1 MKKMIRFECVRC
13 IHKEHNAVSCAARD
27 LRWALYHLM
36 LTLPILR
43 HIAKRPEHCP
53 KRLAPPAC
61 FSHFLWGAPFAERE
75 CDSCVFYN
83 SCSEESGKRYNERV
97 EL

>member
-1 MKKMIRFECVRC
+1 MNKSIRPECVRC
-13 IHKEHNAVSCAARD
+13 IHRSQNAVFCAARE
-27 LRWALYHLM
+27 LHWAWYNLL
-36 LTLPILR
+36 LQLPILR
-43 HIAKRPEHCP
+43 IFAIKPKHCP
-53 KRLAPPAC
+53 NRLAPPAC